1 MKTKKHINLL
11 IASVVILFASCKK
24 DNNGTDPIP
33 TVDCNS
39 IENGISM
46 EDDCGTCHQ
55 SYMYAGMGQL
65 TYVATYADTVGV
77 DGTFVLAGSAMDIA
91 QNPLWNAGCISAP
104 NEYSFT
110 DGTGNPASTVA
121 YSGQT
126 TRLLMAKQLV
136 DALKNGTHDLSQ
148 LQNMW
153 TSGTGF
159 ADGLDNPGKVLRS
172 KTSASPTSSATV
184 QVQLDELL
192 VNFSDE
198 VYANWNT
205 DAVAGTGGE
214 YSTGNSGRVV
224 HINSKGMEI
233 DQCFAKSL
241 IGALCLD
248 QTANKYCEASYQA
261 GLNNVDRDPAEDNNA
276 TEMEHKWDEGFG
288 YVYGHFGPDNIN
300 GDLSADAL
308 LGKYLNKSG
317 FETEKEAVFEA
328 FKLGR
333 AAISHSEPDANL
345 RDAQSVIIK
354 AELSKVI
361 AGKAVAYLEDAA
373 DLLET
378 EGDFSADYF
387 HSLSEGW
394 GFILSLQYSDWYSNS
409 DVNAMLAELEAGD
422 GFWSRTATELDEMA
436 ASIKSVTGI

>member
-1 MKTKKHINLL
+1 MKTKKNINLL
-11 IASVVILFASCKK
+11 IMSVVILFASCKK
-24 DNNGTDPIP
+24 DNDGTDPIP

-39 IENGISM
+39 IENGTSM
-46 EDDCGTCHQ
+46 TDDCGVCQQAYIYNMVTHVPVMLDDTANVELADGDMLIMPNDPMNPYWNSGCIT
-55 SYMYAGMGQL
+55 AP
-65 TYVATYADTVGV
+65 ATYYFEAM
-77 DGTFVLAGSAMDIA
+77 GTMG
-91 QNPLWNAGCISAP
+91 
-104 NEYSFT
+104 
-110 DGTGNPASTVA
+110 PANTVA

-136 DALKNGTHDLSQ
+136 DALKNGTHDLNQ

-153 TSGTGF
+153 TTGTGF

-172 KTSASPTSSATV
+172 KTSASPTASATV
-184 QVQLDELL
+184 QVQLDDML

-214 YSTGNSGRVV
+214 YSTGNSGRII

-248 QTANKYCEASYQA
+248 QTVNKYCEASYQA

-288 YVYGHFGPDNIN
+288 YVYGHFGPENIN

-317 FETEKEAVFEA
+317 FETEKVAVFAA

-333 AAISHSEPDANL
+333 AAISHSEPDAIL

-354 AELSKVI
+354 AEISKVI
-361 AGKAVAYLEDAA
+361 AAKAVAYLEESA

-378 EGDFSADYF
+378 EGGFSADYF
-387 HSLSEGW
+387 HALSEGW
-394 GFILSLQYSDWYSNS
+394 GFILSLQYTDWYSNS
-409 DVNAMLAELEAGD
+409 DINAMLAELEAGD